1 MLENTIFEPISN
13 GQKDSSNGSGE
24 FERMPKGEVVTVTM
38 APGTKMTLMLSKHK
52 CGLIAKD
59 GIQFIDH
66 MGKAYIL
73 GKGRNIIG
81 RDTVSTVILDPSLRD
96 ISRVHLVIENI
107 DDSSI
112 QLTDL
117 SSHGC
122 FLAKKYLQ
130 HHSSW

>member
-1 MLENTIFEPISN
+1 M
-13 GQKDSSNGSGE
+13 
-24 FERMPKGEVVTVTM
+24 V
-38 APGTKMTLMLSKHK
+38 LMLSKHK
-52 CGLIAKD
+52 CSLLAKD

-66 MGKAYIL
+66 SGKSYTL

-81 RDTVSTVILDPSLRD
+81 RDTVSTVIMDPSLRD
-96 ISRVHLVIENI
+96 ISRLHLVIENI
-107 DDSSI
+107 DDSSL

-122 FLAKKYLQ
+122 FMAKKFLE